1 MTSSDAWLLE
11 CRDSLS
17 IAIAVHEMAEY
28 VQAPIRFA
36 VPGSPEY
43 CSSVL
48 LWQENLVPI
57 MDIAALLGHPPAEE
71 ISPMSVVT
79 YQQQPGAPLQHL
91 AISVTSAPEKIR
103 VEDEQVCELPEEL
116 NTGVLMPVTLSCF
129 THDTRPVII
138 LDIAGLCSAKFRDA
152 ANAA

>member
-1 MTSSDAWLLE
+1 MTSSDAWLLK
-11 CRDSLS
+11 CSDSLS
-17 IAIAVHEMAEY
+17 IAVADHEMVEY

-48 LWQENLVPI
+48 LWQENLVPV
-57 MDIAALLGHPPAEE
+57 MDIAVQPGHSAVEMKTL
-71 ISPMSVVT
+71 MSIVA

-91 AISVTSAPEKIR
+91 AISVTSVPEKIR
-103 VEDEQVCELPEEL
+103 VDDEQACELPEEL
-116 NTGVLMPVTLSCF
+116 NTSVLMPVTLLCF
-129 THDTRPVII
+129 THNARPVLV
-138 LDIAGLCSAKFRDA
+138 LDIAGLCSDKFRDA